1 MKTLFLT
8 AILAITLVSCN
19 HKTKETENNTSA
31 NSTEIFAC
39 PMHPEVTGKK
49 GEDCSKCG
57 MELTEPVAQAKPVHN
72 HNDGNHEHKDTIK
85 QSSNETEKEVVE
97 AKIVKSPFSIK
108 EIVTNYLK
116 IKNALTKDD
125 AKTAATAGNTLFKV
139 MASTNTN
146 ALTPSQK
153 KEFLDIADDAKEHAE
168 HIGKNAGKIDH
179 QREHFATLS
188 KDINDLIKMFGTD
201 QKLYQDYCPMY
212 NDSKGAIWISET
224 KEIKNPFYGSQML
237 TCGKVVETI
246 K

>member
-1 MKTLFLT
+1 MKTFFLT

-19 HKTKETENNTSA
+19 HKTKETENNTSV
-31 NSTEIFAC
+31 NSNEIFAC

-57 MELTEPVAQAKPVHN
+57 MELTEPVAQSEKVHN
-72 HNDGNHEHKDTIK
+72 HNDGTHEHKDTTI

-97 AKIVKSPFSIK
+97 TKTTTTTFSIN

-116 IKNALTKDD
+116 IKNSLIKDD
-125 AKTAATAGNTLFKV
+125 SNSAANAGKSLLKV
-139 MASTNTN
+139 FNSISTNSLN
-146 ALTPSQK
+146 SNQK
-153 KEFLDIADDAKEHAE
+153 KQYLNIVNDAKEHAE

-188 KDINDLIKMFGTD
+188 KNVSNLIKSFGTK

-212 NDSKGAIWISET
+212 NDGKNGFWISET
-224 KEIKNPFYGSQML
+224 KEIRNPYYGSEML
-237 TCGKVVETI
+237 NCGTI
-246 K
+246 KATY